1 MAGGRP
7 GPERCSPVHPMDVG
21 DENEVADAPRCHR
34 AIALLARRREVHDEF
49 CEARVVTRDA
59 PTVDRA
65 ERLRAPNSQRTGSRV
80 PAPRIGGLP
89 TGTSSEEAEMQ
100 HATKN
105 ALPAG
110 GLRDLVRRLAKTGA
124 NEVAIER
131 PDGPVVEALLEAGL
145 TVVVISPNQL
155 KHLRSRYGSAGNK
168 DDRFDAFVLADTLRT
183 DRVRLRPLVP
193 DSPAAV
199 ALRATCRARKDLVA
213 HRVALANQLRAHLQR
228 AFPGA
233 VGLFSEIDSPISLR
247 FLARFDCQDRA
258 DWLSPR
264 RLAAWLVS
272 VGYCGRVAPA
282 TLHARLT
289 AAPRGATGAEGAAQA
304 HVTRALLAAL
314 STLVEQIK
322 ILSEQ
327 IKEQLALHADAHI
340 FTSLPRAG
348 TVRAAR
354 LLAEIGDCRAR
365 FPTPESLAC
374 LAGVAPSTRQSG
386 KHRAICDFAGDSIRA
401 NPWAADLY
409 RRAIARGHD
418 HPHAVRILARAWLF
432 VIWHC
437 WQNGTPYDP
446 AQHRALQALLQSDR
460 QQVA

>member
-1 MAGGRP
+1 
-7 GPERCSPVHPMDVG
+7 
-21 DENEVADAPRCHR
+21 
-34 AIALLARRREVHDEF
+34 
-49 CEARVVTRDA
+49 
-59 PTVDRA
+59 
-65 ERLRAPNSQRTGSRV
+65 
-80 PAPRIGGLP
+80 
-89 TGTSSEEAEMQ
+89 MQ

-105 ALPAG
+105 ALPAAG
-110 GLRDLVRRLAKTGA
+110 PGHRTAGVDWARDDHAVAVVDASGQVVERFTVVHTAAGLRDLVRRLAKTGA

-183 DRVRLRPLVP
+183 DRARLRPLVP

-272 VGYCGRVAPA
+272 VGSCGRVAPA

-386 KHRAICDFAGDSIRA
+386 KHRAISFRWAADKQLRDAICDFAGDSIRA